1 MNTTALNRRQ
11 FLARVGVLGAAVGLW
26 SAGAWRSVR
35 GAPPPGSEVLGE
47 LARDTMNGLGAF
59 AVPGPD
65 DYSVAQGVTSPTP
78 GAVDA
83 KIADFL
89 ITSADNFVPFPDHYV
104 RPVVQAMKTGSV
116 DSGFP
121 PEPFSVP
128 LEISRQLDEAF
139 EAIFANDNTIPLSL
153 LFAMQM
159 NFLATRTN
167 PASLGGPFLSPF
179 ANLAFEDKVAAWE
192 LFETPDPALVAT
204 IDSNLPEPQTET
216 VSGVLRFAAGA
227 LIEFAAFGT
236 YTEWSTF
243 DAESRSLTATPV
255 GWQIGN
261 FVPSR
266 GGWDDFKGYWKGRRA
281 AER

>member
-1 MNTTALNRRQ
+1 MTTTELNRRQ

-26 SAGAWRSVR
+26 STGAWRSVR
-35 GAPPPGSEVLGE
+35 GAPPPGSEILGE
-47 LARDTMNGLGAF
+47 LARDAMNGLGAF
-59 AVPGPD
+59 VVPGPD

-89 ITSADNFVPFPDHYV
+89 ISSADNFVPFPDHYL
-104 RPVVQAMKTGSV
+104 RPVVQAMKTGAV

-128 LEISRQLDEAF
+128 LEITRQIDEAF
-139 EAIFANDNTIPLSL
+139 EAIFANDNTVPLSL
-153 LFAMQM
+153 VFAMQM

-167 PASLGGPFLSPF
+167 PASIGGPFASPF
-179 ANLAFEDKVAAWE
+179 ANLSYEDKVAAWE
-192 LFETPDPALVAT
+192 LFETPDPAMVAA
-204 IDSNLPEPQTET
+204 IDSALPEPQTET

-227 LIEFAAFGT
+227 LLEFAAFGT
-236 YTEWSTF
+236 YSEWSTWDG
-243 DAESRSLTATPV
+243 DARAITGTPV

-261 FVPSR
+261 YVPSR
-266 GGWDDFKGYWKGRRA
+266 GGWDDFKGYWKGRKVADR
-281 AER
+281 